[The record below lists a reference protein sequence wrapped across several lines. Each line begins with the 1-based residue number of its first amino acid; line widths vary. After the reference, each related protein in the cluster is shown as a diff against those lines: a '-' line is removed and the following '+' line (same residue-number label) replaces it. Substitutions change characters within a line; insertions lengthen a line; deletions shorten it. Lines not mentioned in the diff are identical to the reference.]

1 MRRHH
6 GPGGDIVLVTD
17 LFRLSFHNLLLH
29 KTRSL
34 LTSLGVI
41 FGVGSVIAM
50 LGISE
55 GARLQALAQ
64 IQAMG
69 IDKIIL
75 YTQKPPVTGTSEGS
89 SNISSV
95 ETFGLTRIDFKH
107 IAKMDNV
114 ETITPLRDSRQKVA
128 KDLIRLDAKLVSTA
142 PSFLKESGSF
152 INKGRWLTQAD
163 SDSQLMVCVIGS
175 AAKRRLF
182 NLGETN
188 IIGRVLRIENQY
200 FRIVGL
206 LDNRLGTQYPELGSP
221 NELIIIP
228 EGTSNTLF
236 SNYASIRD
244 GGQYKV
250 QIVDYDIFI
259 VKVHDT
265 MHIDDTSKR
274 ITAYLSKMHKKV
286 KDWGII
292 VPYDLLLQQEQTQN
306 IFTIV
311 MASIAG
317 ISLIVGGIGIMNIML
332 ASVFERRKEIG
343 TRRALG
349 ALKGDILGQ
358 FLIETVFLTTMGGLI
373 GIGVGLGISST
384 ITFYTEM
391 PTHCSLWSIVLSLL
405 ISSFVGIIFGT
416 YPAWKAANQN
426 VIEVL
431 RSE

>member
-1 MRRHH
+1 ML
-6 GPGGDIVLVTD
+6 ITD

-29 KTRSL
+29 KMRSL

-55 GARLQALAQ
+55 GAKRQALAQ
-64 IQAMG
+64 IEAMG
-69 IDKIIL
+69 IDKVIL
-75 YTQKPPVTGTSEGS
+75 YSQKPPVAGTSEGS

-95 ETFGLTRIDFKH
+95 ETFGLTAADFKH
-107 IAKMDNV
+107 ISQMDNV
-114 ETITPLRDSRQKVA
+114 QLISSIRDSRQKVT
-128 KDLIRLDAKLVSTA
+128 KGLIRVDSKLVSAT
-142 PSFLKESGSF
+142 PSFLKESGSQ
-152 INKGRWLTQAD
+152 IIRGRWLTQVD
-163 SDSQLMVCVIGS
+163 SDNQQMVCVIGN

-182 NLGETN
+182 SLGETN
-188 IIGRVLRIENQY
+188 IVGRVLRVENNY
-200 FRIVGL
+200 FKIVGIL
-206 LDNRLGTQYPELGSP
+206 ENGLGTQYPGIGSP
-221 NELIIIP
+221 NDLIIIP
-228 EGTSNTLF
+228 ERTSNTLF
-236 SNYASIRD
+236 ADYASVRE
-244 GGQYKV
+244 GGQYRI
-250 QIVDYDIFI
+250 QIVDFDVFI
-259 VKVHDT
+259 VKVWDT

-274 ITAYLSKMHKKV
+274 ISAYLTKTHKKV

-306 IFTIV
+306 IFTVV

-358 FLIETVFLTTMGGLI
+358 FLIETVFLTTMGGLL
-373 GIGVGLGISST
+373 GIAVGLGISSA
-384 ITFYTEM
+384 ITYYTGM
-391 PTHCSLWSIVLSLL
+391 PTFCSMWSIMLSLL
-405 ISSFVGIIFGT
+405 ISSFVGIVFGT

>member
-1 MRRHH
+1 M
-6 GPGGDIVLVTD
+6 LVGD

-29 KTRSL
+29 KMRSL

-55 GARLQALAQ
+55 GARLQALSQ
-64 IQAMG
+64 IEAMG

-75 YTQKPPVTGTSEGS
+75 HSQKPPVAGTSQGS
-89 SNISSV
+89 SNISRV
-95 ETFGLTRIDFKH
+95 EIFGLTKADFKH
-107 IAKMDNV
+107 INQMDNV
-114 ETITPLRDSRQKVA
+114 EFITPVRDSRQNVSKG
-128 KDLIRLDAKLVSTA
+128 LIRVDSKLVSA
-142 PSFLKESGSF
+142 SPAFLTESGS
-152 INKGRWLTQAD
+152 IISKGRWLTQAD
-163 SDSQLMVCVIGS
+163 SNSQQMVCVIGNT
-175 AAKRRLF
+175 AKRRLF
-182 NLGETN
+182 NLGETDLV
-188 IIGRVLRIENQY
+188 GKTLRVGNQY
-200 FRIVGL
+200 FRIVGIL
-206 LDNRLGTQYPELGSP
+206 ENHLGTQYPGIGSP
-221 NELIIIP
+221 NDLIIIP
-228 EGTSNTLF
+228 EGTSDALY
-236 SNYASIRD
+236 SNYAGIRE
-244 GGQYKV
+244 GGQNRV
-250 QIVDYDIFI
+250 EIVDYDLLI
-259 VKVHDT
+259 VKIRDT

-274 ITAYLSKMHKKV
+274 ISAYLTKSHKKTR
-286 KDWGII
+286 DWGIL

-358 FLIETVFLTTMGGLI
+358 FLIETVFLTTMGGII
-373 GIGVGLGISST
+373 GIGVGVSISSL
-384 ITFYTEM
+384 ITYYTGM
-391 PTHCSLWSIVLSLL
+391 PTFCSLWSILLSLL
-405 ISSFVGIIFGT
+405 ISSFVGIVFGT

-431 RSE
+431 RAE

>member
-1 MRRHH
+1 M
-6 GPGGDIVLVTD
+6 LVTD

-29 KTRSL
+29 KMRSL

-55 GARLQALAQ
+55 GAKRQALAQ
-64 IQAMG
+64 IEAMG
-69 IDKIIL
+69 IDKIII
-75 YTQKPPVTGTSEGS
+75 YSQKPPLTGTSEGS
-89 SNISSV
+89 SNISSM
-95 ETFGLTRIDFKH
+95 EIYGLNVADYKH
-107 IAKMDNV
+107 IRQMDNV
-114 ETITPLRDSRQKVA
+114 TSITTVRDSRKKVT
-128 KDLIRLDAKLVSTA
+128 KGLVRIDSKLVGVTQL
-142 PSFLKESGSF
+142 FLNESASHMV
-152 INKGRWLTQAD
+152 KGRWLSAAD
-163 SDSQLMVCVIGS
+163 FKNSLNVCVIGS

-182 NLGETN
+182 SLGETN
-188 IIGRVLRIENQY
+188 VIGQILKVENQY
-200 FRIVGL
+200 FKIIGQL
-206 LDNRLGTQYPELGSP
+206 ENNLGTQYSGIGSP
-221 NELIIIP
+221 NDLIIIP
-228 EGTSNTLF
+228 STTSNVLY
-236 SNYASIRD
+236 SNYATIME
-244 GGQYKV
+244 GGRNRV
-250 QIVDYDIFI
+250 QIIDFDVFI
-259 VKVHDT
+259 VKVNDT

-274 ITAYLSKMHKKV
+274 ITAYLNKTHKV

-358 FLIETVFLTTMGGLI
+358 FLIETVFLTTIGGLM
-373 GIGVGLGISST
+373 GIALGLGISSA
-384 ITFYTEM
+384 ITYYTGM
-391 PTHCSLWSIVLSLL
+391 PTHCSMWSILLSLL
-405 ISSFVGIIFGT
+405 ISSFVGIVFGT

>member
-1 MRRHH
+1 M
-6 GPGGDIVLVTD
+6 LVSD

-29 KTRSL
+29 KMRSL

-55 GARLQALAQ
+55 GAKRQALAQ
-64 IQAMG
+64 IEAMG
-69 IDKIIL
+69 IDKIII
-75 YTQKPPVTGTSEGS
+75 YSQKPPLAGTSEGS
-89 SNISSV
+89 SNISSM
-95 ETFGLTRIDFKH
+95 EIYGLNAADYKH
-107 IAKMDNV
+107 IRQMDNV
-114 ETITPLRDSRQKVA
+114 TSITIVRDSRKKVT
-128 KDLIRLDAKLVSTA
+128 KGLLRVDSKLVGASRE
-142 PSFLKESGSF
+142 FLDESASF
-152 INKGRWLTQAD
+152 IVKGRWFSPTDFKNSLN
-163 SDSQLMVCVIGS
+163 VCVIGTS
-175 AAKRRLF
+175 AKRRLF
-182 NLGETN
+182 SLGETN
-188 IIGRVLRIENQY
+188 VMGRVLKVENQY
-200 FRIVGL
+200 FKIIGQIE
-206 LDNRLGTQYPELGSP
+206 NNLGTQYPGVGSP
-221 NELIIIP
+221 NDLIIIP
-228 EGTSNTLF
+228 STTSDILY
-236 SNYASIRD
+236 SNYATIME
-244 GGQYKV
+244 GGRNRI
-250 QIVDYDIFI
+250 QIIDFDVFI
-259 VKVHDT
+259 VKVLDT

-274 ITAYLSKMHKKV
+274 IAAYLGKTHKI
-286 KDWGII
+286 KDWGSI

-358 FLIETVFLTTMGGLI
+358 FLIETVFLTTLGGLM
-373 GIGVGLGISST
+373 GIALGLGISSA
-384 ITFYTEM
+384 ITYYTGM
-391 PTHCSLWSIVLSLL
+391 PTHCSMWSILLSLL
-405 ISSFVGIIFGT
+405 ISSFVGIVFGT

>member
-1 MRRHH
+1 M
-6 GPGGDIVLVTD
+6 LVTD
-17 LFRLSFHNLLLH
+17 LFRMSFHNLLLH
-29 KTRSL
+29 KMRSL

-55 GARLQALAQ
+55 GAKRQALAQ
-64 IQAMG
+64 IEAMG
-69 IDKIIL
+69 IDKIIV
-75 YTQKPPVTGTSEGS
+75 YTQKPPVSGTSEGS
-89 SNISSV
+89 ENVSMV
-95 ETFGLTRIDFKH
+95 ETFGLTDIDLIH
-107 IAKMDNV
+107 IKRMDNV
-114 ETITPLRDSRQKVA
+114 EDVTVLRDARK
-128 KDLIRLDAKLVSTA
+128 KINKGTTRLDLKLVSVTMG
-142 PSFLKESGSF
+142 FLTDSVSELVQ
-152 INKGRWLTQAD
+152 GRWFNPRD
-163 SDSQLMVCVIGS
+163 SENALNVCVIGA

-182 NLGETN
+182 SLGKSDIVGEVIYAEGAYFK
-188 IIGRVLRIENQY
+188 IIGVLENH
-200 FRIVGL
+200 F
-206 LDNRLGTQYPELGSP
+206 GTQYPGLGSP
-221 NELIIIP
+221 NEMIMIP
-228 EGTSNTLF
+228 KGTSDILYG
-236 SNYASIRD
+236 NYASVREGRQIRIQNVD
-244 GGQYKV
+244 HDVFIIKV
-250 QIVDYDIFI
+250 R
-259 VKVHDT
+259 DT

-274 ITAYLSKMHKKV
+274 ISAYLTKIHRKI
-286 KDWGII
+286 KDWGML
-292 VPYDLLLQQEQTQN
+292 VPYDLLLQQEKTQN

-358 FLIETVFLTTMGGLI
+358 FLIETVFLTTIGGFL
-373 GIGVGLGISST
+373 GICVGVGISSL
-384 ITFYTEM
+384 ITYYTGM
-391 PTHCSLWSIVLSLL
+391 PTFCSFWSILFSLL